1 MNGKIVQN
9 KGRFFISAAV
19 TLVCISVLTSF
30 LSEKDDLPLYL
41 VVAGNITLL
50 IMTAVLIWSAVGIFR
65 EKILFQGGENGLYIN
80 FPPVNRGT
88 VPWKNID
95 RIECGQENILTI
107 YLSGLWDGEGQF
119 DIKSENGK
127 RCIVL
132 KLGKATKNHIA
143 AQKLSEMKESACPE
157 PEQFKAFYGEKVKPN
172 RGLSTARTAVGIIL
186 SNFYFLSLLVF
197 LFAAGA
203 IQNAGYFNGIILLAA
218 ALLWAAVSVFLKKR
232 LKKLLKRLETASE
245 EDAKRVK
252 GI

>member
-9 KGRFFISAAV
+9 KGRFFISAAA

-41 VVAGNITLL
+41 VAAGNITLL
-50 IMTAVLIWSAVGIFR
+50 IMTAVLILSAVVIFR
-65 EKILFQGGENGLYIN
+65 EMILFQGGENGLYIN

-119 DIKSENGK
+119 DIKNENGK

-132 KLGKATKNHIA
+132 KLGKGTKNHIA

-157 PEQFKAFYGEKVKPN
+157 SEQFKAFYGEKVKPN

-186 SNFYFLSLLVF
+186 SKFYFLSLLVF

-218 ALLWAAVSVFLKKR
+218 ALLWAAASVFLKKR
-232 LKKLLKRLETASE
+232 VKKLLKRLERASE

>member
-9 KGRFFISAAV
+9 KGRFFASAAA

-41 VVAGNITLL
+41 VAAGNITLL
-50 IMTAVLIWSAVGIFR
+50 IMTAVLIWSAVVIFR

-95 RIECGQENILTI
+95 RIECGQGNTLTI

-127 RCIVL
+127 RCIVM
-132 KLGKATKNHIA
+132 KLGKGKNHIA
-143 AQKLSEMKESACPE
+143 VQKLSEMKESACPE
-157 PEQFKAFYGEKVKPN
+157 PEQFKAFYGEKVKSN
-172 RGLSTARTAVGIIL
+172 RDLSAARTAVGIIL
-186 SNFYFLSLLVF
+186 SKFYFLSLLIF

-203 IQNAGYFNGIILLAA
+203 IQNAGYFNGIILAAA
-218 ALLWAAVSVFLKKR
+218 ALLWVAASVFLKKR

-252 GI
+252 GT

>member
-1 MNGKIVQN
+1 MDGKIVQN

-41 VVAGNITLL
+41 VAAGNITLL

-95 RIECGQENILTI
+95 RIECGQGNTLTI
-107 YLSGLWDGEGQF
+107 YLSGLWDGEGRF

-132 KLGKATKNHIA
+132 KLGKGK
-143 AQKLSEMKESACPE
+143 KSYCRS
-157 PEQFKAFYGEKVKPN
+157 KAF
-172 RGLSTARTAVGIIL
+172 
-186 SNFYFLSLLVF
+186 
-197 LFAAGA
+197 
-203 IQNAGYFNGIILLAA
+203 
-218 ALLWAAVSVFLKKR
+218 
-232 LKKLLKRLETASE
+232 
-245 EDAKRVK
+245 
-252 GI
+252 